1 METIRNYL
9 ESMFSRLPNTLEVQ
23 KAKYELAQMMEDKYT
38 ELKEEGKSDNEAVGI
53 VISEFGNLDELAES
67 LGIRS
72 YMNPGNPTPTAKV
85 FPMNEASEYL
95 KKNAQRA
102 YQMAL
107 AVLLCI
113 ISPVGTIFTSALED
127 NTAFHSGF
135 ADALSILFLFVCIAA
150 AVGLFIAAS
159 FTLGKWEYLK
169 TEPYCTD
176 FATSKYIHEQKES
189 YRTTHSLLLT
199 VGIMLCILSAV
210 PSAVIDCLNFSSDFL
225 EDLSGAF
232 VVIFI
237 AIGVFMIVLTC
248 TKNGGFD
255 HLLKLNQHGTVGANF
270 VPSQQETTHYENKTV
285 AAIMSVFWPTI
296 TCLYLIWSFL
306 SFDWYITWII
316 WPIAG
321 IINALI
327 KNILGNHHES

>member
-1 METIRNYL
+1 METIKNYL
-9 ESMFSRLPNTLEVQ
+9 ESMFSRLPNTPEVQ

-72 YMNPGNPTPTAKV
+72 YMNPGNPTPSAKV
-85 FPMNEASEYL
+85 FPMNEASDYL

-127 NTAFHSGF
+127 NTPFRSGI
-135 ADALSILFLFVCIAA
+135 ADAMGILFLFVCIAA

-176 FATSKYIHEQKES
+176 FATSKYIHEQKEN

-232 VVIFI
+232 VIIFV

-255 HLLKLNQHGTVGANF
+255 RLLKLNQHGTVGANF

-321 IINALI
+321 IINALV
-327 KNILGNHHES
+327 KSMLGKPHES